1 MPRPHT
7 VDYVRLGGRIV
18 NSSEHYHPVCP
29 KSTKMRLGIARIQC
43 GLYFNRK
50 FGEHPRPPLNE
61 RSQLNDVMVRR
72 GEACLALAGV
82 AHPQMADY
90 QAGAAS
96 GAPTA
101 LTGVAYPCIR
111 RPPTGRGM
119 PRPMRIKLR
128 GD

>member
-1 MPRPHT
+1 MTGRASGVLACVARRVGHGNSDGPRPASMRP
-7 VDYVRLGGRIV
+7 DYVRLGGRIV
-18 NSSEHYHPVCP
+18 NSSEHYHPVCA

-82 AHPQMADY
+82 ASHDC
-90 QAGAAS
+90 
-96 GAPTA
+96 PT
-101 LTGVAYPCIR
+101 TNR
-111 RPPTGRGM
+111 
-119 PRPMRIKLR
+119 
-128 GD
+128 